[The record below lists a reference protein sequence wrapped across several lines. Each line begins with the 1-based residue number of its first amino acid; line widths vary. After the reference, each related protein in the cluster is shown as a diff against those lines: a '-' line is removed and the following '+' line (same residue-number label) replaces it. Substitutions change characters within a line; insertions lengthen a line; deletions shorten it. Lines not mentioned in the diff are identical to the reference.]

1 MKQCG
6 RRVVGGVMS
15 TRTLAERGG
24 RRPDRPAHG
33 LAVSGPE
40 IFVQAS
46 ISETSDSG
54 LSLAESRPSASR
66 VGKARPRLETVRPLR
81 GIFCASNRL
90 PLSEDIGAGQSAALR
105 DREVL
110 AMDRLCAVAVAL
122 ATLVA
127 GYAEARGLGGGS
139 REPGMSS

>member
-46 ISETSDSG
+46 ISETSDFGAVPGREPTVRLTSWK
-54 LSLAESRPSASR
+54 SATTTR
-66 VGKARPRLETVRPLR
+66 NGTAAARNFLRLE
-81 GIFCASNRL
+81 
-90 PLSEDIGAGQSAALR
+90 LSSPE
-105 DREVL
+105 
-110 AMDRLCAVAVAL
+110 
-122 ATLVA
+122 
-127 GYAEARGLGGGS
+127 
-139 REPGMSS
+139 